1 MTVAVEVVCASLSLE
16 LEDDLPPLLS
26 ELPPRHVNPNDDG
39 LPPLPLEVYSATF
52 RRPLGMMGLEATS
65 SLSPS
70 VKAIRLWRPGLDCGV
85 EGRAKLMSRL
95 DMLGLTAVVCVR
107 DPARQT
113 MIFFWENDAPDCVV
127 KGACIQLVS
136 T

>member
-1 MTVAVEVVCASLSLE
+1 M
-16 LEDDLPPLLS
+16 
-26 ELPPRHVNPNDDG
+26 
-39 LPPLPLEVYSATF
+39 EVYSATF
-52 RRPLGMMGLEATS
+52 HRPLEIMGLEATS

-70 VKAIRLWRPGLDCGV
+70 VTAICLWRPGLDCGV

-113 MIFFWENDAPDCVV
+113 MVIFLENDSPDCVV
-127 KGACIQLVS
+127 RGVS